1 MGKISILLALH
12 NHQPV
17 GNFDWVIDDAFER
30 CYKPLLETFAAVPNV
45 KFALHFSGPLY
56 DFMDRRRHAEKDLLG
71 EMVSRGQVELL
82 GGGYYEPILTS
93 IPEDDAAGQLQMMS
107 DYLHREFGT
116 RPRGIWLT
124 ERIWD
129 PVLPRLLSACGVE
142 YTIVDTSHFQYAGA
156 NAADL
161 FGHYI
166 TEKHGRSLMVFPSDR
181 HLRYMIPFRLV
192 EDNERY
198 LADVAEMA
206 EQEIALTYGDDGEKF
221 GLWPGTFQWVYNER
235 WLAKFLEMFERNGDW
250 LQADTFSAYVDR
262 AQPRDRIYFPSAS
275 YAEMLEW
282 AMPAEAIVRFE
293 SFKQAIEEA
302 GLAEAGDTFVRG
314 GYWDNFLTKYPE
326 SNRMHKRMIFV
337 SEKLAKR
344 GKELPAEDLKKA
356 TDHLYQAQCN
366 CAYWHGLFGG
376 LYLGHLRHAIFEQLL
391 RAEQIANPALGIES
405 AFTEIDFECNGRQ
418 DLVVETTGLFGLV
431 RPAEGGSIAMIE
443 DRSSA
448 FSLTNLIGRRFE
460 GYHPKILQALREG
473 EQHESDE
480 PQSIHDRVVIK
491 SDNLEAALIYDR
503 HPRYC
508 FADNLIPGGIDWQ
521 ELAQQRFPEVEG
533 FLSAAF
539 KSVAEIT
546 ERGVQIM
553 MSRTA
558 EVRFFDFACEIEIE
572 KSFLFLR
579 DQPAIEADYLVS
591 FIKGDKIDL
600 DFTTEFNLTLLAGRD
615 ASRYFRCDGAHIEDP
630 ALESAGVLENVTMIG
645 MFNDWDKF
653 AVKIEPDAPSRLIR
667 YPVET
672 VSQSESG
679 FEKTYQG
686 SCLVFTRP
694 ISLGKEPETRFGF
707 KLYVEHF

>member
-30 CYKPLLETFAAVPNV
+30 CYKPLLETFAAVESV

-56 DFMDRRRHAEKDLLG
+56 DFMDKRRHAEKDLLG

-82 GGGYYEPILTS
+82 GGGYYEPILAS

-107 DYLHREFGT
+107 DYLLREFGA

-129 PVLPRLLSACGVE
+129 PVLPRLLAACGVE
-142 YTIVDTSHFQYAGA
+142 YTVVDTSHFQYAGA

-161 FGHYI
+161 YGHYI

-198 LADVAEMA
+198 LADVSGMGDK
-206 EQEIALTYGDDGEKF
+206 EIALTYGDDGEKF
-221 GLWPGTFQWVYNER
+221 GLWPGTYQWVYNER

-250 LQADTFSAYVDR
+250 LQADTFSSYIER
-262 AQPRDRIYFPSAS
+262 AKPRDRIYFPSAS

-293 SFKQAIEEA
+293 SFKKSIEQA

-337 SEKLAKR
+337 SEKLRTR
-344 GKELPAEDLKKA
+344 GAELPADKLAQA

-376 LYLGHLRHAIFEQLL
+376 LYLGHLRHAIFENLL
-391 RAEQIANPALGIES
+391 RAEQIVNPVLGIDNDYVKL
-405 AFTEIDFECNGRQ
+405 DFECNGKK
-418 DLVVETTGLFGLV
+418 DVVVETAGLFALV
-431 RPAEGGSIAMIE
+431 RPKEGGALAMLE
-443 DRSSA
+443 DRRAA
-448 FSLTNLIGRRFE
+448 FSLSNLIGRRFE

-473 EQHESDE
+473 QHQESDQ
-480 PQSIHDRVVIK
+480 PQSIHDMVVIK
-491 SDNLEAALIYDR
+491 DDNLEAALVYDR
-503 HPRYC
+503 HPRYS
-508 FADNLIPGGIDWQ
+508 FADNLIPAGIDWQ
-521 ELAQQRFPEVEG
+521 ELAQQRFPE
-533 FLSAAF
+533 
-539 KSVAEIT
+539 AEDFAGAPYNAVVKTT
-546 ERGVQIM
+546 EDGVVVKM
-553 MSRTA
+553 NRTA
-558 EVRFFDFACEIEIE
+558 EVRFFDFACEIEIQ
-572 KSFLFLR
+572 KRLLFLKNE
-579 DQPAIEADYLVS
+579 PAVQADYLLR
-591 FIKGDKIDL
+591 FIKGDHIDL
-600 DFTTEFNLTLLAGRD
+600 EFATEFNLTLLAGRD
-615 ASRYFRCDGAHIEDP
+615 ENRYFRCDGAHIEDP
-630 ALESAGVLENVTMIG
+630 ALESAGVLEKVSMIG

-653 AVKIEPDAPSRLIR
+653 AIKIMPDEPRRLLR

-686 SCLVFTRP
+686 SCLIFTRP
-694 ISLGKEPETRFGF
+694 ISLGKEQETRFGY
-707 KLYVEHF
+707 KLIVEHF